1 MTHIKPS
8 DIEYKLASSRQRL
21 EQIFGWPVPGQAL
34 PLHLSRETVQSLQG
48 EQSLLDME
56 DRLVVEL
63 HTQIDGVDR
72 AEYRRCRTEQF
83 IQNKIENLDPSYME
97 QTARD
102 LASIVVQARAID
114 LSIGDWLKAIALSDD
129 FRRMVEHLHTIS
141 QAERMRIL
149 RVGPRRGNKRLCKK
163 ALKWLKRAADVES
176 RYRYCVKYTA
186 TH

>member
-8 DIEYKLASSRQRL
+8 DIEYKLASTRQRL

-72 AEYRRCRTEQF
+72 ATFVQYRFHRH
-83 IQNKIENLDPSYME
+83 QNATMTSD
-97 QTARD
+97 
-102 LASIVVQARAID
+102 QAMKDA
-114 LSIGDWLKAIALSDD
+114 
-129 FRRMVEHLHTIS
+129 
-141 QAERMRIL
+141 AESSNR
-149 RVGPRRGNKRLCKK
+149 P
-163 ALKWLKRAADVES
+163 
-176 RYRYCVKYTA
+176 
-186 TH
+186 